1 MSDTI
6 QDYFDRYGPIYRWVA
21 TVTVMAASI
30 TTVLSA
36 TIVNV
41 SVPQVMGTFGI
52 GLDQVQWMATAFL
65 ASMTVSQLLS
75 AWVLDCLGT
84 RLTFIFMLIVFAV
97 GATMGSM
104 APNIEIMAIG
114 RALQGMAAGIIQP
127 VSMVV
132 LALVFPPERRGF
144 AMGIYSMG
152 VVLAPAI
159 GPAVGGITI
168 DALGWRYMFLIPLPI
183 CALSLLAGANF
194 LPGRETNQSPRKLD
208 WIGVALLATALLAL
222 LYVLSSGQRLGWFS
236 DQILL
241 YLTVGLGA
249 TSAFVLS
256 QLRSESPLLDFSV
269 LANRHFASACLI
281 GFVFGSG
288 LFATTYYIPVFVQTV
303 LSYTPTQA
311 GILLAPAGLLLMLVL
326 PISGRLADSIPAHY
340 LIIGGLIILGWGFLL
355 MSGTDTNT
363 TYLTLML
370 IVMFSRAGMGF
381 INAPLRTAAT
391 RVLPA
396 SQLARGSGTLNFF
409 RQLGGAFGISGL
421 VIAVEQ
427 RTQFYSEAFSAT
439 QTSANHTS
447 KELLLH
453 ITRLLRE
460 AGLPQTDQHP
470 GALSYLGEVI
480 SAQSLSLAFKDAAI
494 IIAIVFFLTVLPAL
508 LLSKART
515 TARAGVVPE
524 KR

>member
-6 QDYFDRYGPIYRWVA
+6 QDNFERYGPAYRWVA
-21 TVTVMAASI
+21 TITVMAASI

-41 SVPQVMGTFGI
+41 AVPQVMGTYGI

-84 RLTFIFMLIVFAV
+84 RLTFVSMLILFAV
-97 GATMGSM
+97 GAVMGSS
-104 APNIEIMAIG
+104 APNIEVLAVG
-114 RALQGMAAGIIQP
+114 RALQGVAAGIIQP

-144 AMGIYSMG
+144 AMGIFSMG

-159 GPAVGGITI
+159 GTAIGGITI
-168 DALGWRYMFLIPLPI
+168 DTLGWRYMFLIPLPI

-194 LPGRETNQSPRKLD
+194 LPGRETNQRPRKLD
-208 WIGVALLATALLAL
+208 WIGVGLLTIALVAILI
-222 LYVLSSGQRLGWFS
+222 VLSGGQRFGWFS
-236 DQILL
+236 DRTLL
-241 YLTVGLGA
+241 CLGVGCAA
-249 TSAFVLS
+249 TWAFVVS

-288 LFATTYYIPVFVQTV
+288 MFATTYYIPVFVQTV

-311 GILLAPAGLLLMLVL
+311 GFLLLPAGIVLMMVL
-326 PISGRLADSIPAHY
+326 PISGRLADAIPAHY
-340 LIIGGLIILGWGFLL
+340 LIIWGLIILGWGFLL
-355 MSGTDTNT
+355 MSGTDANT
-363 TYLTLML
+363 SYLSLML

-391 RVLPA
+391 RVLPP

-427 RTQFYSEAFSAT
+427 RSQYYSEALSAT

-447 KELLLH
+447 RELLFH
-453 ITRLLRE
+453 ITRLLGE
-460 AGLPQTDQHP
+460 AGVAQTDQHP
-470 GALSYLGEVI
+470 SALKYLGQVI
-480 SAQSLSLAFKDAAI
+480 SAQAQSLAFKDAAM
-494 IIAIVFFLTVLPAL
+494 IIALVFFLTVLPAM
-508 LLSKART
+508 LLSRART

-524 KR
+524 QR